1 MLVSI
6 RSEATWL
13 VHQISELCTFSYEWE
28 VSWQHPQELALNWKW
43 MVEEVSVQ
51 MQQNGYKHMEHT
63 DITLGRDTMAKEKQY
78 RKLRAWMNV
87 E

>member
-6 RSEATWL
+6 CSEATWL

-43 MVEEVSVQ
+43 MVKEVSVEVK
-51 MQQNGYKHMEHT
+51 QNGHKHMKYT
-63 DITLGRDTMAKEKQY
+63 DITLGWNTIAKEK
-78 RKLRAWMNV
+78 
-87 E
+87 